1 MICPHCEIHYRNED
15 VNFCSECGTKLIK
28 CRSLDETEQFPHKET
43 HNHDYGFGKDVMLA
57 DEIYNQY
64 RVNGINR
71 VDKING
77 RLLAS
82 QTVKLDTIIQQNSKI
97 IELLE
102 IIANK

>member
-1 MICPHCEIHYRNED
+1 MICPKCEINYGNED
-15 VNFCSECGTKLIK
+15 INFCSECGTRLIK
-28 CRSLDETEQFPHKET
+28 CRSLDETVHYHDKET
-43 HNHDYGFGKDVMLA
+43 HNPDNGFGKDVILA

-82 QTVKLDTIIQQNSKI
+82 QTAKLDTLIQQNSKI
-97 IELLE
+97 IKLLE
-102 IIANK
+102 IIAKK